1 MHLIRIGLEK
11 GLDVSVYAKPEF
23 DWKKMREIRR
33 KLEENFGLSLFFE
46 KDFSEINI
54 EENKETT
61 EEIDKDILEEI
72 KKGLK

>member
-1 MHLIRIGLEK
+1 
-11 GLDVSVYAKPEF
+11 
-23 DWKKMREIRR
+23 MREIRR
-33 KLEENFGLSLFFE
+33 KLEENLGLSLFFE

>member
-1 MHLIRIGLEK
+1 
-11 GLDVSVYAKPEF
+11 
-23 DWKKMREIRR
+23 MREIRR